1 MKKVFAMVFFCT
13 GLFLIGLNLFGLFIS
28 IRNED
33 IYNEDETYFKDDI
46 TLTENQFWQELKKR
60 DKSDEAF
67 SIRVNT
73 AINQGIAHYW
83 KDEGIDKYN
92 IRIPI
97 YENYILYI
105 ASYLIPSK
113 FRKFEYSNNK
123 KAIERGIGLCSQ
135 HAILLSDILERNG
148 INTKIINL
156 PVHVVVLVQVNKDNN
171 IWWIIDPDFGLII
184 RNDIKDVINDPEIII
199 NNYENKR
206 FNLLDIDALA
216 EAYGKVKND
225 DIYEDSY
232 EYIGWK
238 RYYTEK
244 LAYVLK
250 WIFPLFLIVMS
261 ICLGRRYKIN
271 LYKSILNF

>member
-1 MKKVFAMVFFCT
+1 MKKVFAIVFLYI
-13 GLFLIGLNLFGLFIS
+13 GLSLLGLNLFGLFIS
-28 IRNED
+28 LRNKD

-97 YENYILYI
+97 YENYILNI

-184 RNDIKDVINDPEIII
+184 RNDLKDVISDPEII
-199 NNYENKR
+199 NKNYKNR
-206 FNLLDIDALA
+206 NFNLLDIDALA
-216 EAYGKVKND
+216 EAFSKVKDD
-225 DIYEDSY
+225 DIYENSY

-250 WIFPLFLIVMS
+250 WIFPLFLIVIS
-261 ICLGRRYKIN
+261 ISLIRRFKIN
-271 LYKSILNF
+271 I